1 MKVAAYLRVSTDR
14 QAERG
19 LSLDEQEDVIRRWA
33 RAGRHRIVSWH
44 RDEGVSGA
52 NGLGSREGLADALET
67 IRDRQAAGL
76 VVYRLDRLA
85 RDLIVQETVL
95 AEVWRLGGQV
105 FSTFPSEAGYL
116 SDDPDDPSR
125 KLIRQVLGAVAE
137 YEKSM
142 VALRL
147 RMGRRRKAA
156 KGGYA
161 HGAPP
166 YGWRAEHRELV
177 PVEEEQEVV
186 TQISKWRAEL
196 DDNGNPTSLAE
207 IARRLNDAGIPPRH
221 SQPLGGRKEPP
232 RWHPAQ
238 VARVL
243 ARSST

>member
-19 LSLDEQEDVIRRWA
+19 LSLEEQEDVIRRWA

-52 NGLGSREGLADALET
+52 NGLGTREGLADALEA
-67 IRDRQAAGL
+67 IRDRQAACL

-125 KLIRQVLGAVAE
+125 KLIRQMLGAVAE
-137 YEKSM
+137 YEKAM

-166 YGWRAEHRELV
+166 YGWRADDRELV
-177 PVEEEQEVV
+177 PVESEQEV
-186 TQISKWRAEL
+186 IARIREWRAVL
-196 DDNGNPTSLAE
+196 DDDGNPTSLAD
-207 IARRLNDAGIPPRH
+207 IARRLNDAGIPPRNT
-221 SQPLGGRKEPP
+221 QPRAGRKEPP
-232 RWHPAQ
+232 RWHPTQ
-238 VARVL
+238 VARIL
-243 ARSST
+243 ARSTS